1 MGPFGPDGWQ
11 PVCGPDATAAGLRS
25 TCEEALALGDQ
36 EERLIAALLTLASGE
51 GGVEEWEP
59 FDLAEITGRVVAA
72 RREDA
77 GQRGIEVSTALSA
90 APATGPCGFGVLNL
104 P

>member
-77 GQRGIEVSTALSA
+77 GQRGIEVSPALSA